1 MQAKRRER
9 RPRETMTP
17 LSAAPPET
25 EPAFSADEEAFFRAG
40 DELAEAPPPNE

>member
-25 EPAFSADEEAFFRAG
+25 EPAFSADEEAFSVAG
-40 DELAEAPPPNE
+40 AAGAAAAQPNE